1 VGSLLRIAFIDY
13 DLSSRTGSRRF
24 TYEVARKLG
33 DFGHEVRI
41 FTSRLDP
48 QKCFRQYLSLPVEL
62 ISKRSSSRGES
73 TRETKRLIQR
83 DIKSPMLNL
92 VKYLAYGFKQMDF
105 ALNTSERVADVGF
118 DAAMLHY
125 HGEHWLMPAF
135 YHLNEPRGVVFLN
148 MVPPRPRPL
157 ALPFQESTL
166 ERRIAD
172 TLISLPPVGG
182 LENSSLRKVAL
193 FIAPSEYQLRQAKMQ
208 GVVGQK
214 RAAVVPLGVDHA
226 EFRPTGEEEP
236 FALYL
241 GRIHPHKSL
250 ELAVLSMKNTR
261 RDYSLIIAG
270 DIAEDDLWY
279 KNKLLGLAE
288 KLKITD
294 RFQLVLYPPDAQ
306 VVRLMQRCSV
316 FLFPSTIDTF
326 GLVVLEAMACG
337 KPVVASNRGG
347 VPEIVGDAGFLIEPV
362 VAEWQKVV
370 TRLLSDSELRRKLGQ
385 KALQR
390 SEAYSWENTT
400 TRLLATFSGLGD

>member
-1 VGSLLRIAFIDY
+1 MGSLLRIAFIDY

-33 DFGHEVRI
+33 DFGHEVKI

-48 QKCFRQYLSLPVEL
+48 QKCFRQYLSLPVEF

-73 TRETKRLIQR
+73 TRITKRLILAGV
-83 DIKSPMLNL
+83 KNPMFNL
-92 VKYLAYGFKQMDF
+92 VKYWAYGLKQMDF
-105 ALNTSERVADVGF
+105 AFKTSKKVADMGC

-135 YHLNEPRGVVFLN
+135 CHLNEPRGAVFLN
-148 MVPPRPRPL
+148 MVPPRSRSL

-172 TLISLPPVGG
+172 TFISLPPVRG

-193 FIAPSEYQLRQAKMQ
+193 FITPSKYQLRQARMQ
-208 GVVGQK
+208 GVIGQK

-236 FALYL
+236 FALYI

-250 ELAVLSMKNTR
+250 ELAVLAMKNTR
-261 RDYSLIIAG
+261 QDHSLIIAG
-270 DIAEDDLWY
+270 DIAEEDLWY
-279 KNKLLGLAE
+279 KDKLLGLAE
-288 KLKITD
+288 KLKITG
-294 RFQLVLYPPDAQ
+294 RFELILYPSDVQ
-306 VVRLMQRCSV
+306 VVRLMQRCSI

-337 KPVVASNRGG
+337 KPIVACNRGG

-362 VAEWQKVV
+362 AAEWQKVV
-370 TRLLSDSELRRKLGQ
+370 MRLLSDSELRHKLGQ

-400 TRLLATFSGLGD
+400 TRLLAAFSGFGD